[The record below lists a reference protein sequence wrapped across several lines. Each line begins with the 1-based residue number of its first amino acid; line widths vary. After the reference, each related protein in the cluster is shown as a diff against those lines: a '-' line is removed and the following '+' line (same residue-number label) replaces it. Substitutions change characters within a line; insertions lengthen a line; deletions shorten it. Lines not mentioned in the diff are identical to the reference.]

1 MTAAA
6 TQRSRSTKA
15 GLGKAIA
22 AQKATQDA
30 PQLQREQPRHAP
42 SSQKSVLLIEI
53 KKFTKDL
60 TPLQTHDRVTKGIR
74 VADLRRFM
82 DAYHLL
88 DTSQVLKVIGTS
100 ERTLQR
106 AAEKA
111 KPLDMNVSDRALRLA
126 TVTSQAMDV
135 LGSQE
140 AAERW
145 LSIPALGLGGRKP
158 IDLLQSTQGTELVR
172 TLLTRMDYGVY
183 A

>member
-1 MTAAA
+1 MIHHLMRSLAAFFGNLTAI
-6 TQRSRSTKA
+6 K
-15 GLGKAIA
+15 
-22 AQKATQDA
+22 
-30 PQLQREQPRHAP
+30 LQHEQPRNAP
-42 SSQKSVLLIEI
+42 SSQKSMLLIEI

-60 TPLQTHDRVTKGIR
+60 TPLQTHDRVTKGIG

-82 DAYHLL
+82 GAYHLL
-88 DTSQVLKVIGTS
+88 ATSQVLKVIGTS

-158 IDLLQSTQGTELVR
+158 IDLLQSTEGTELVK